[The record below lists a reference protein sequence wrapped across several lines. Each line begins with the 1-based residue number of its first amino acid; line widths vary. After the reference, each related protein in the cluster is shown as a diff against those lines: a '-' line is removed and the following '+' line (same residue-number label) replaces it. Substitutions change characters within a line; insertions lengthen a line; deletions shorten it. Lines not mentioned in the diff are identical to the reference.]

1 MSQDEQDK
9 PTVEDVIKDLQT
21 IQVGIQNESVIDR
34 LNGKIEEMDQCLNS
48 FSDRIDDADKE
59 AVRLLKEQVISQMR
73 ACKQALEGVA
83 KEGEEA

>member
-21 IQVGIQNESVIDR
+21 IQVGIQNEGVIDR

-59 AVRLLKEQVISQMR
+59 AVRLLKEQVISRMR
-73 ACKQALEGVA
+73 ACKQALEEVG

>member
-34 LNGKIEEMDQCLNS
+34 LNGKIEEMDQWLNS

-59 AVRLLKEQVISQMR
+59 AVRLLKEQVIGRMR
-73 ACKQALEGVA
+73 ECKQALEGVA